1 MYCMRLG
8 WTENAVL
15 VTALQ
20 VRHQRLL
27 VEETLV
33 AEAARLHVTDFLHL
47 LCAGPHGNRD
57 SGPQFPRAGAS
68 RIPTIDT
75 PFRPY
80 ASCVT

>member
-47 LCAGPHGNRD
+47 LCASAR
-57 SGPQFPRAGAS
+57 
-68 RIPTIDT
+68 
-75 PFRPY
+75 
-80 ASCVT
+80 